1 MFWLNSNI
9 LSSLTQCQQLAVSS
23 IRGIARIPHWEY
35 HIRFDPKVGRKRP
48 AQDVLDRFRRLNN
61 GMWIRARAGRTHA
74 NYMKEDL
81 NQMVAMQWETCTKSE
96 CHMLDKMMTPFWL
109 RQRHYVNDDLEPFH
123 TRYGIT
129 GPRVNCKKKLTRE
142 RPKILLDDLTSDRFF
157 DRLPASMT
165 KSRLAIDSQKSDLP
179 KLLKDLVLRRMKLL
193 SIMILHKNPSLGQTR
208 LLKGE
213 YELGSFSFFTKRN
226 AQEFMQFTAKLV
238 SDRSA
243 TPSRSTIKEGEY
255 FVHYHYFWTELEYYA
270 NINIYQSR
278 VAFALL
284 NKVLADFSDRI
295 PQSLWASIQS
305 ERDCNYD
312 QLPMFLTK
320 WQNPR
325 EADALTRVQD
335 EVEETKVVLH
345 NTMQSVLERGEKLDD
360 LIKASENLSDQSK
373 LFYTQARKM
382 NKCCNYV

>member
-1 MFWLNSNI
+1 
-9 LSSLTQCQQLAVSS
+9 
-23 IRGIARIPHWEY
+23 
-35 HIRFDPKVGRKRP
+35 
-48 AQDVLDRFRRLNN
+48 
-61 GMWIRARAGRTHA
+61 
-74 NYMKEDL
+74 
-81 NQMVAMQWETCTKSE
+81 
-96 CHMLDKMMTPFWL
+96 
-109 RQRHYVNDDLEPFH
+109 
-123 TRYGIT
+123 
-129 GPRVNCKKKLTRE
+129 
-142 RPKILLDDLTSDRFF
+142 
-157 DRLPASMT
+157 
-165 KSRLAIDSQKSDLP
+165 
-179 KLLKDLVLRRMKLL
+179 MKLL

-255 FVHYHYFWTELEYYA
+255 FVHCFVRH
-270 NINIYQSR
+270 
-278 VAFALL
+278 
-284 NKVLADFSDRI
+284 D
-295 PQSLWASIQS
+295 SL
-305 ERDCNYD
+305 
-312 QLPMFLTK
+312 
-320 WQNPR
+320 
-325 EADALTRVQD
+325 VGD